1 MPIKY
6 LNRNN
11 KITVSAGTQKAIF
24 GYGYNG
30 SPLSMTNLVSNTGV
44 AATDTTGVGTART
57 GVAATG
63 YGTDKAIFGY
73 GDNGSSTSYSTTNL
87 VSNNG
92 VVATNTT
99 GVGTARSYLAA
110 AGYGT
115 DKAIFAYGYTPSP
128 ATGYSISNLVS
139 NTGVVATNTTGVGT
153 ARWGPSAA
161 RYGSDKSIFGYGQNS
176 GTYVSI
182 TNLVSNTGVVATD
195 TTGVGTARYLPAAAG
210 YGSDKA
216 IFGYGTTGTNTA
228 VTNLVSNTGVVATDT
243 TGVGTARFGL
253 AGAGYG
259 SDKAIFGYGSTG
271 TLTAITNLVSN
282 TGVVATDTAGVG
294 TARQYL
300 AAAGYSAGTS
310 PAPGGIAYKNR
321 NSAGTSTPTGNSVQF
336 NGSNQYLS
344 IANNAAFDFGTGD
357 FTVEGWVYLN
367 NNSTTA
373 IVGTRTNDTSL
384 TIRWCLYVGDGFLSC
399 DVWNTSNARIAL
411 FAFQST
417 IPAGTWIHCA
427 LVRSGTSFRLY
438 QNGIQSTNSA
448 TSPDA
453 VSNSS
458 TAINIGSFIAS
469 GVSNLNGNI
478 SNLRI
483 VKGTALYTASFSVPT
498 SPLTAIANT
507 SLLACQSAT
516 IVDNSTNNLTITN
529 NNSATVS
536 SITPFTVV
544 TATSTMKMKKVYSD
558 AGISIITSGLVLNL
572 DASNASSYPGS
583 GTSWF
588 DLSGNSNNGTL
599 TNGPTFNSANGGSIV
614 FDGSDDYVQVI
625 NGYTNTLKNNNNW
638 SVSFWFKANSLS
650 NDPVLLGPEVGQL
663 NYYDLFLEVGINS
676 IYFGAGGGS
685 GVNYLT
691 NSSVSLA
698 INTIYNIVYIKTGIT
713 TGKVFLNG
721 IEVPLSALGTG
732 LGSMPNS
739 NADFRIGTFKA
750 GSFSLNGNIYQTLI
764 YNKSLSAPEVLQ
776 NYNVTKA
783 KFGL

>member
-11 KITVSAGTQKAIF
+11 IPTVLAGTQKAIF
-24 GYGYNG
+24 GYGYKVAG
-30 SPLSMTNLVSNTGV
+30 VSITNLVSNTGV
-44 AATDTTGVGTART
+44 VSGDTAGVGTAR
-57 GVAATG
+57 
-63 YGTDKAIFGY
+63 Y
-73 GDNGSSTSYSTTNL
+73 N
-87 VSNNG
+87 
-92 VVATNTT
+92 
-99 GVGTARSYLAA
+99 LAA

-115 DKAIFAYGYTPSP
+115 DKAIFGYGYASTVLSM
-128 ATGYSISNLVS
+128 TNLVS
-139 NTGVVATNTTGVGT
+139 NNGVVATDITGVGT
-153 ARWGPSAA
+153 ARF
-161 RYGSDKSIFGYGQNS
+161 R
-176 GTYVSI
+176 
-182 TNLVSNTGVVATD
+182 L
-195 TTGVGTARYLPAAAG
+195 AAAG

-216 IFGYGTTGTNTA
+216 IFGYGVTTGGDAFIVSITNK
-228 VTNLVSNTGVVATDT
+228 VSNV
-243 TGVGTARFGL
+243 
-253 AGAGYG
+253 
-259 SDKAIFGYGSTG
+259 
-271 TLTAITNLVSN
+271 
-282 TGVVATDTAGVG
+282 GVVATDTAGVG
-294 TARQYL
+294 TARNNLAAAGYGTDKAIFGYGYATPTYLSITNKVSNTGVVSTDTAGVGTIRGNLAAAGYGSDKAIFGYGNNSLGHGVSMTNLVSNTGVVSTDTTGVGTVRSLLAAAGYGSDKAIFGYGVNFGDYSMTNLVSNTGVVSTDTTGVGTARGYL
-300 AAAGYSAGTS
+300 AAAGFSITTV

-321 NSAGTSTPTGNSVQF
+321 NNNGTATATGKSVLF
-336 NGSNQYLS
+336 NGSNQSLS
-344 IANNAAFDFGTGD
+344 IANNAAFNFGTGN
-357 FTVEGWVYLN
+357 FTVECWFYATANVSSNQCLITNYGGPSTGWSIEIMNGLINVTLSGDVYDISGGSLAINTWYHVACSGAQGSIKLFLN
-367 NNSTTA
+367 GVQVGSTYTGA
-373 IVGTRTNDTSL
+373 VSMDTSAAT
-384 TIRWCLYVGDGFLSC
+384 TIGAII
-399 DVWNTSNARIAL
+399 NTARMAGYISNAR
-411 FAFQST
+411 
-417 IPAGTWIHCA
+417 
-427 LVRSGTSFRLY
+427 V
-438 QNGIQSTNSA
+438 
-448 TSPDA
+448 
-453 VSNSS
+453 
-458 TAINIGSFIAS
+458 
-469 GVSNLNGNI
+469 
-478 SNLRI
+478 
-483 VKGTALYTASFSVPT
+483 VKGTALYTSNFTPPT

-507 SLLACQSAT
+507 SLLTCNAAT
-516 IVDNSTNNLTITN
+516 IVDGSSNNFTITN

-536 SITPFTVV
+536 STTPFTVA
-544 TATSTMKMKKVYSD
+544 TATSTVKMKKVYSD